1 MEDNLKFLNEEL
13 EKLKKKIAKER
24 ENDNIGTY
32 KNLIQAFRNVL
43 DLVNEEENKLNEW
56 KQMYSVYTNVK
67 LDKKQISVWEQNSK
81 NEIRNRRLFNIE
93 KEIIDT
99 KDIKLKDVI
108 DDSVKKMLDELGID
122 SNICNKSISSAL
134 VDIASRIKFTN
145 NFVNRKGDLY
155 NIVADIS
162 DKIKENKSHDYY
174 IFSEYLVLFKFV
186 TNHISE
192 IVNNKLGNDV
202 KICFPN
208 DSTIKIDYEGNKYN
222 INILK
227 PKEESIKGKRLSTYI
242 YFEDIKNEKL
252 TDKFVDMILMY
263 NPKEIYKYN
272 M

>member
-13 EKLKKKIAKER
+13 EQLKKKIAKER
-24 ENDNIGTY
+24 EEGNFGTY

-56 KQMYSVYTNVK
+56 KQMYSVYTNVH

-99 KDIKLKDVI
+99 KGIKLKDVI

-122 SNICNKSISSAL
+122 SNICNKSISGAL
-134 VDIASRIKFTN
+134 VDIASRIKFIN

-155 NIVADIS
+155 DIVADIS
-162 DKIKENKSHDYY
+162 DKIKENKSYDYY
-174 IFSEYLVLFKFV
+174 IICEYLVLFKFV

-208 DSTIKIDYEGNKYN
+208 NSTIKIEYCGNEYN

-227 PKEESIKGKRLSTYI
+227 PKEDSIKGRKLSTYI
-242 YFEDIKNEKL
+242 YFDNVESENINENII
-252 TDKFVDMILMY
+252 DMILIC
-263 NPKEIYKYN
+263 NPKEIYNYSI
-272 M
+272 